1 MGLDAYVFCDC
12 FEKGR
17 LLANAPPGLTL
28 VVEPDG
34 YVGHQG
40 SLGSLESELAWDQW
54 RENLACE
61 HTGGVLMHQ
70 RLGNIALIGMLRSEL
85 QGEASRFPILL
96 GKVLYSGSHTG
107 DFLAVNVVPSLK
119 AEIEA
124 LAGFKCSK
132 RMAQELMAQFRN
144 QMSGLISASTS
155 VNKPI
160 AF

>member
-12 FEKGR
+12 FEKGG
-17 LLANAPPGLTL
+17 LVNALQSITL

-34 YVGHQG
+34 SLGYRGG
-40 SLGSLESELAWDQW
+40 LGSLESELAWDQW

-61 HTGGVLMHQ
+61 HSDGVLMHQ
-70 RLGNIALIGMLRSEL
+70 RLGSISLIEILRSEL
-85 QGEASRFPILL
+85 QTEASRFPILL
-96 GKVLYSGSHTG
+96 GKVLYSGSHAG
-107 DFLAVNVVPSLK
+107 DFLAVDMVPSLK
-119 AEIEA
+119 AEVEP

-132 RMAQELMAQFRN
+132 RTTQEVMAQFRN
-144 QMSGLISASTS
+144 QMSDLISASAS